1 MDGETLSCHLRRV
14 WQDLL
19 LAAGTLVKG
28 SCGCQKVEGT
38 WGVTAVP
45 QSSSG
50 ATLCSRSPC
59 RPGIW
64 GQAPAGLKVL
74 C

>member
-14 WQDLL
+14 WQGLL
-19 LAAGTLVKG
+19 LVAGTPVKG
-28 SCGCQKVEGT
+28 SRGCRKVEGT

-45 QSSSG
+45 RSSSG
-50 ATLCSRSPC
+50 ATPCSHRPC

-64 GQAPAGLKVL
+64 GLAPAG
-74 C
+74 